1 MNITIKHIIQYLHTN
16 ALCSFLF
23 AENLLF
29 SRKLNLNHLVYA
41 TQLTL
46 QGNETQITWN
56 VAGCHKITISNLTV
70 LPGNVSHQKVK
81 LKDKTYDLEITF
93 YGIGG
98 QKQTKK
104 IIIESTSPS
113 LLNPFSPK
121 TNLSNLSS
129 VPLIRKKLKK
139 TLDDSLIYQV
149 PKRIKLNRPKIFSQ
163 NLKIDF
169 VQKTGIVYHL
179 RRVKV
184 SH

>member
-1 MNITIKHIIQYLHTN
+1 MNTTIKHIIQYLHTN

-23 AENLLF
+23 AKNLLF

-46 QGNETQITWN
+46 RGNETEITWN

-81 LKDKTYDLEITF
+81 LKDKTYGLEITF

-98 QKQTKK
+98 QKQTKN

-113 LLNPFSPK
+113 LLNPFRPK

-149 PKRIKLNRPKIFSQ
+149 PTELKLNPPKIFTQ

-169 VQKTGIVYHL
+169 EPFIKSNYPI
-179 RRVKV
+179 KP
-184 SH
+184 